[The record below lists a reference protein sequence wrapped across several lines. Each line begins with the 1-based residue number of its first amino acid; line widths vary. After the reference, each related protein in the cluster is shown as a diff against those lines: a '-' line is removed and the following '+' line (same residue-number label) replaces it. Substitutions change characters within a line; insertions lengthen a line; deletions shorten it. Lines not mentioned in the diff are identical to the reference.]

1 MRLRAQGLFAE
12 DIVRFYWIQSP
23 RRHTGSGLLG
33 LLFLP
38 VILLLGAVAFVLA
51 LPVAVVLYF
60 WSRHTFKKFLRTF
73 QGPGET
79 ATGAKHV
86 PSVVVETLETE
97 QEADRQL
104 PGDEQQN
111 GWGTR

>member
-51 LPVAVVLYF
+51 LPVVLYF

-79 ATGAKHV
+79 ATGAKRV
-86 PSVVVETLETE
+86 PSVVVETLETQPPTE
-97 QEADRQL
+97 KQL
-104 PGDEQQN
+104 PEDG
-111 GWGTR
+111 